1 MDEFAPLYSTRER
14 IGIALKMLAVAAS
27 LYLPAHFWFIPWL
40 ENYISFA
47 NCYYYGDIS
56 GMHLLIYGIFVFA
69 PLSLALLIWL
79 LEGRRCLEVL
89 RIRQNPLPREKVLRK
104 TRYKYGRAAMIQPIV
119 LLLTTAA
126 IVGFSIWGG
135 LQAEKLTRS
144 ITPCSNEQ
152 LQQLK
157 IRLD

>member
-89 RIRQNPLPREKVLRK
+89 RIRQNPLPGEKVLRK
-104 TRYKYGRAAMIQPIV
+104 TR
-119 LLLTTAA
+119 
-126 IVGFSIWGG
+126 G